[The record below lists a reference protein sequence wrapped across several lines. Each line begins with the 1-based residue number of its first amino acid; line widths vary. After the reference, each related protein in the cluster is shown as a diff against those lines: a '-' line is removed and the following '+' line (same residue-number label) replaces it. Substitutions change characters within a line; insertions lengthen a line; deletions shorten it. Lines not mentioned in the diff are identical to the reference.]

1 MSNHRHTAPGTHE
14 HEQEPQYGLPEA
26 LPVNETLLWQGS
38 PDYKQL
44 AVHAFHVRA
53 ICWYFIAIV
62 FARIIIVWQDTSD
75 LVVAVSAGAWVLGL
89 GAFAV
94 AGLTWLAWMT
104 ARNTVYTITD
114 QRVVM
119 RIGIALTLTFNLPL
133 RAIAAAGLA
142 VRSSGHGDIPLTL
155 TKDAKIALLHLWPH
169 CRPWK
174 IANPEPMLRGI
185 PAAANVA
192 KIITKAWQAK
202 NGQAYL
208 NVQPAGQENLVNA
221 PALSTTIAG

>member
-1 MSNHRHTAPGTHE
+1 
-14 HEQEPQYGLPEA
+14 
-26 LPVNETLLWQGS
+26 LLWQGS